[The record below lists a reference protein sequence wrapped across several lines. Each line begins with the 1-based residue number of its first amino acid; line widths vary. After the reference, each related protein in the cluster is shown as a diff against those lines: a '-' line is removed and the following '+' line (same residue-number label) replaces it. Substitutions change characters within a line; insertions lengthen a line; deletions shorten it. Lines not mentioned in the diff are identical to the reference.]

1 MKQQPKQGLFYN
13 LDLNLIFLCGN
24 EWNRVFSWN
33 KLSGYRPGFLPLL
46 LSVQGLYYLSAAREY
61 RNSTFPYSRIG
72 KVGKSLSV
80 REEEEERGREQ
91 YLKGSV
97 QLVHLSELVSF
108 GEIEL
113 GSHCQI
119 TGILLQ
125 GPVQSI
131 QGLAQTHTVNIH
143 CQHKLKHTHR
153 WTSTHREQLSSQSWV
168 FEWTSWPDDQESLL
182 V

>member
-1 MKQQPKQGLFYN
+1 MCSYVEMSETEFSVGTSSVATGQVFYHYC
-13 LDLNLIFLCGN
+13 FLCRGCIT
-24 EWNRVFSWN
+24 
-33 KLSGYRPGFLPLL
+33 Y
-46 LSVQGLYYLSAAREY
+46 QQQ
-61 RNSTFPYSRIG
+61 
-72 KVGKSLSV
+72 GKSLSV
-80 REEEEERGREQ
+80 REEEEEREREQ

-131 QGLAQTHTVNIH
+131 QGLAQTHTVNTH

-168 FEWTSWPDDQESLL
+168 LE
-182 V
+182 